1 VEIKRRTPKTETTV
15 KEEELKIRSGA
26 GSVNIFKAI
35 ELTPSL
41 NVQTD
46 DAYGL
51 GGGPAG
57 GGGNVRLRGFDDTQI
72 GLTIDDIPVNEFGTF
87 YRLFPRCIRRRG
99 KFREHHRR
107 KRCGEQKEPLLRGN
121 RRCHKSQNKTA
132 RQQVWDH
139 YQRKVRFL

>member
-1 VEIKRRTPKTETTV
+1 MRRTAVLLSALFGSLAFSQETLIKIKVEEGGKEEVLPVEVKRRTPKTETTV

-72 GLTIDDIPVNEFGTF
+72 GLTM
-87 YRLFPRCIRRRG
+87 RLF
-99 KFREHHRR
+99 
-107 KRCGEQKEPLLRGN
+107 
-121 RRCHKSQNKTA
+121 
-132 RQQVWDH
+132 
-139 YQRKVRFL
+139 